1 MFRSEMIYLTIDG
14 DDIGHKITSAYL
26 INSTT
31 ELVRINDLVQEKTR
45 CIAEYLRKEN
55 FIIHFCAADGV
66 AASIEY
72 ELDMR
77 RIFSQI
83 EKIAGGEITF
93 SAGVGASLREAYVAL
108 LYAKNTGKKRL
119 CDFRDIEA

>member
-1 MFRSEMIYLTIDG
+1 MIYLTIDG

-31 ELVRINDLVQEKTR
+31 DLVRINDLVQEKTR

-55 FIIHFCAADGV
+55 FVIHFCAADGV

-93 SAGVGASLREAYVAL
+93 SAGVGTSLREAYVAL